1 MNTDKILVWD
11 LPTRVFH
18 WLLATSFV
26 GAFLT
31 AESEHFR
38 DVHVVLGYTV
48 AGLIGF
54 RLLWGMIGTRYANFR
69 SFVFGPRAV
78 LVYLT
83 SLFTRAPRHY
93 VGHNPVG
100 SWAIWALLGLALLSA
115 GSGYAVYADL
125 GGEWLEEVHEGL
137 ANTMLAVVVV
147 HIAGVVFSSLLH
159 RENLVSAMITGYKHG
174 IPAEA
179 VHRPHWIAGILL
191 AASVGAYWAGV
202 F

>member
-26 GAFLT
+26 GAFVT

-78 LVYLT
+78 LEYLI
-83 SLFTRAPRHY
+83 SLFTRTPELY

-100 SWAIWALLGLALLSA
+100 SWAIWTLLALGLLSA
-115 GSGYAVYADL
+115 GSGYAVYSDL
-125 GGEWLEEVHEGL
+125 GGEWLEEVHEAL
-137 ANTMLAVVVV
+137 SNTMLAVVAV
-147 HIAGVVFSSLLH
+147 HIAGVLLSSLLH

-174 IPAEA
+174 VQAEA
-179 VHRPHWIAGILL
+179 VHRTHWIAGILL